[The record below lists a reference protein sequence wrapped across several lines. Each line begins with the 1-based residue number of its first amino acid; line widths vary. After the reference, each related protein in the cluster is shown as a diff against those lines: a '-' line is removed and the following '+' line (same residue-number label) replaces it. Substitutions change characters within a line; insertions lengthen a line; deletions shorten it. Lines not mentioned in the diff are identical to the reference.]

1 MLMQKKIRWTFQS
14 KFAQSEDLEEEPM
27 RILKISAVGLSFVTL
42 LLTTYQF
49 IMSCFTLSPMK
60 IADRLTLCLIAIFLF
75 RAAIKVK

>member
-1 MLMQKKIRWTFQS
+1 
-14 KFAQSEDLEEEPM
+14 M
-27 RILKISAVGLSFVTL
+27 RILKISAVGLSLVTL

-49 IMSCFTLSPMK
+49 IMSCFTLNPMK